1 MKSRYERLRF
11 LLVFITAHLG
21 SLQCRQQL
29 LPTRIRDLKMKKML
43 LFVTALCLSSLSFA
57 QTQVATLQHGDSI
70 SVFYYAEAFVN
81 AYNAAVP
88 GDAITLSA
96 GSFTVCNINKD
107 SLTIRGAGIDKTFFA
122 SSFDLGSSGTITMHT
137 LTMEGVFCSNNVRQ
151 LNTMEVHFTNVRFGT
166 YNSESFSAKTTG
178 DFVNC
183 IFNDYLMY
191 LSSTPTL
198 INCIV
203 NDIGDSRSNFINCIV
218 RGAFSDKSHS
228 TFINSILVYYHSSGS
243 YITLP
248 STALAQNCIGVKEY
262 STVTGNIFSSCVNQ
276 NSMMAPTSIFP
287 NFSMGYLNPERY
299 ILSDSA
305 QAQYLGNDSTQVGL
319 YGGFMSYKSTLT
331 YPVISRLNVARQ
343 TTADG
348 QLSVDIQVGYRQE
361 SEDNE

>member
-29 LPTRIRDLKMKKML
+29 FPTRIRDIEMKKLL

-57 QTQVATLQHGDSI
+57 QVLVATLQHGDSLR
-70 SVFYYAEAFVN
+70 VFYYADAFVD

-88 GDAITLSA
+88 GDVITLSA
-96 GSFTVCNINKD
+96 GSFTTCNIDKD

-122 SSFDLGSSGTITMHT
+122 SNFYLGNFSNSTMRT
-137 LTMEGVFCSNNVRQ
+137 LSMEGVFCSAPVHQYRN
-151 LNTMEVHFTNVRFGT
+151 MEVHFTNVRFGE
-166 YNSESFSAKTTG
+166 YGYSNGAKTTG

-183 IFNDYLMY
+183 IFNIYSVIS
-191 LSSTPTL
+191 SSTPTL
-198 INCIV
+198 INCIA
-203 NDIGDSRSNFINCIV
+203 NSIGDSRSCFINCIV
-218 RGAFSDKSHS
+218 RGTFYHLSHTS
-228 TFINSILVYYHSSGS
+228 FINSILVYSDWNSN
-243 YITLP
+243 YISLP
-248 STALAQNCIGVKEY
+248 STALAQNCVGVKEN
-262 STVTGNIFSSCVNQ
+262 SSATGGIFSSCVNQ
-276 NSMMAPTSIFP
+276 NSVMATTSIFP
-287 NFSMGYLNPERY
+287 NFSMDNLNPERY

-319 YGGFMSYKSTLT
+319 YGGFMPYKSTLT

-348 QLSVDIQVGYRQE
+348 RLSVDIQVGYRQE